1 MGQRRQL
8 CIGRA
13 ATLDA
18 RHASSRLHLTSPT
31 ADCFRSS
38 IPLAC
43 LVRFN
48 TLWLSLHLGWA
59 PAHLCLPIAV
69 SVFSAPTH
77 WSLLKPLLLFLSQR
91 ARTMA
96 RMLLAAG
103 CAIGLV
109 LGVVVAVV
117 PRVWGH
123 VLAADVRVRQ
133 GVLAVSLQNALSSWL
148 CAIAIVLDG
157 VGIGSGKAL
166 M

>member
-1 MGQRRQL
+1 
-8 CIGRA
+8 
-13 ATLDA
+13 
-18 RHASSRLHLTSPT
+18 
-31 ADCFRSS
+31 
-38 IPLAC
+38 
-43 LVRFN
+43 
-48 TLWLSLHLGWA
+48 
-59 PAHLCLPIAV
+59 
-69 SVFSAPTH
+69 
-77 WSLLKPLLLFLSQR
+77 
-91 ARTMA
+91 MA

-109 LGVVVAVV
+109 LGVMVAVV

-166 M
+166 V